1 MLLQIKI
8 ALLRYSMIFLLMFVR
23 IWRQEYQ
30 REKDLLKHIERRVF

>member
-30 REKDLLKHIERRVF
+30 REKDLLKHI